1 MSQEN
6 VEIVKRV
13 LEEFIATGQFSDE
26 VAADVLWDM
35 STFRGWP
42 DQPVF
47 HGFDGFA
54 EFMNAWREP
63 YDDWSMAVEQV
74 LDAGG
79 DRVVAVVVQRGRLRG
94 SDADVGLRYGI
105 VYTVEN
111 GKSRRAQVYMT
122 ADEALEAVGLSE

>member
-6 VEIVKRV
+6 VEIVKRL
-13 LEEFIATGQFSDE
+13 LEDFIAIGPDATP
-26 VAADVLWDM
+26 ADFIWDM

-47 HGFDGFA
+47 HGVEGFA
-54 EFMNAWREP
+54 EFMSAWRAP
-63 YDDWSMAVEQV
+63 YDDWSVAVEQV

-79 DRVVAVVVQRGRLRG
+79 DRVVAALAQRGRLRG
-94 SDADVGLRYGI
+94 SGADVGLRYGV

-111 GKSRRAQVYMT
+111 RQVRRAQAYMT
-122 ADEALEAVGLSE
+122 VDEALEAVGLRE